1 MVKKRIAIYDHG
13 NRTETKQFL
22 LSIVDNFIK
31 EEIDTGVIL
40 TNYPLKIITPYVD
53 IWFYHGDDN
62 HVKSKLRGYRFDDA
76 FGFPSYIAEH
86 IITLDSYKKPS
97 PKTNTGGLIGYIKE
111 VQNEFERNI

>member
-13 NRTETKQFL
+13 NRTEIKQFL

-53 IWFYHGDDN
+53 IWFYYGVDN
-62 HVKSKLRGYRFDDA
+62 YVISKLRGLRFDDV

-86 IITLDSYKKPS
+86 VRLDSYNNPS